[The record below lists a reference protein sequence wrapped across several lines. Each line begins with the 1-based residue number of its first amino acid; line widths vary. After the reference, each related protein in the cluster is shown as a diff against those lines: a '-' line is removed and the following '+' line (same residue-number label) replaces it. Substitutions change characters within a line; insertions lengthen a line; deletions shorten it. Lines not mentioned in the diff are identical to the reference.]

1 MSLTTK
7 FRIELAATQT
17 PTVDLGPASRSGTVA
32 LALSLADG
40 VAAGQA
46 NLMWFDSG
54 TLAASANVD
63 LDLAGGLT
71 DSFGNSLTYVKVKAL
86 AVTASSG
93 NTNNV
98 IVGGATS
105 NAWATIFGDATDK
118 LVVRPG
124 GGFGISVGSGDLNAY
139 AVTAATGD
147 LLRVAN
153 SGSGTSVSYQIAIIG
168 TAS

>member
-1 MSLTTK
+1 MALSTK
-7 FRIELAATQT
+7 FRVELSATQT
-17 PTVDLGPASRSGTVA
+17 PTVDLGAASRSGTVSW
-32 LALSLADG
+32 ALSLADG

-54 TLAASANVD
+54 TIAASANVD

-71 DSFGNSLTYVKVKAL
+71 DSFGNSLTFVKVKAL
-86 AVTASSG
+86 VVKAAAG

-105 NAWATIFGDATDK
+105 NAWSTLFGDATDK
-118 LVVRPG
+118 IVVRPG
-124 GGFGISVGSGDLNAY
+124 GGFGISVGSADLNGY
-139 AVTAATGD
+139 AVTASTGD
-147 LLRVAN
+147 LLRLAN
-153 SGSGTSVSYQIAIIG
+153 SSSGTSVSYEIAIIG